1 MAQAS
6 YRVRFVRRLGVG
18 GVLLG
23 LTYLLGL
30 PSWRI
35 VVVFGGLLLL
45 EGAERSRVWRHRRGL
60 ATRESKR

>member
-30 PSWRI
+30 PSWRL
-35 VVVFGGLLLL
+35 VAVLGGILLL
-45 EGAERSRVWRHRRGL
+45 EGAERGGLWRRKR
-60 ATRESKR
+60 ATRESER